1 MPQKS
6 EFKKQP
12 KIVKFMLV
20 KIYVIKPKRKKKKDD
35 ITGKILHEKV
45 FPEAFFSNFVQFFVF
60 VK

>member
-20 KIYVIKPKRKKKKDD
+20 KIYVIKPKRKKKRMTLLARYFMK
-35 ITGKILHEKV
+35 KYFLKPS
-45 FPEAFFSNFVQFFVF
+45 FPTLYSSLFL
-60 VK
+60 